1 MNNRKEENV
10 SVWTKEKL
18 IPKEELYKP
27 GKRNI
32 KLSIGLPDKGNVVEY
47 RVPLTPQSVEV
58 LVSQGHNVYVQK
70 GAGKEANYSDR
81 AYAESGAVI
90 CQDAAEVFQCDIVLK
105 MSPYTCDETDMMKG
119 NQLLFSPV
127 YLSLMTSEFVRKLMR
142 KKVTAIAFE
151 YLKDEHGASPLV
163 QISSEILGNISIV
176 IAS

>member
-58 LVSQGHNVYVQK
+58 LVSHGHNVYVQK

-90 CQDAAEVFQCDIVLK
+90 CQDAAEVF
-105 MSPYTCDETDMMKG
+105 
-119 NQLLFSPV
+119 
-127 YLSLMTSEFVRKLMR
+127 
-142 KKVTAIAFE
+142 
-151 YLKDEHGASPLV
+151 
-163 QISSEILGNISIV
+163 
-176 IAS
+176 

>member
-1 MNNRKEENV
+1 MNHRKEENV

-32 KLSIGLPDKGNVVEY
+32 KLSIGIPDVGNIVEF

-58 LVSQGHNVYVQK
+58 LVSQGHNLFIHQ

-81 AYAESGAVI
+81 AYADAGAVI
-90 CQDAAEVFQCDIVLK
+90 CQSAAEIYQCDIILK
-105 MSPYTCDETDMMKG
+105 MAPYTSDETELMKG

-127 YLSLMTSEFVRKLMR
+127 YLSLMTAEFVRKLMR
-142 KKVTAIAFE
+142 KKVTAIGFE
-151 YLKDEHGASPLV
+151 YLKD
-163 QISSEILGNISIV
+163 
-176 IAS
+176 